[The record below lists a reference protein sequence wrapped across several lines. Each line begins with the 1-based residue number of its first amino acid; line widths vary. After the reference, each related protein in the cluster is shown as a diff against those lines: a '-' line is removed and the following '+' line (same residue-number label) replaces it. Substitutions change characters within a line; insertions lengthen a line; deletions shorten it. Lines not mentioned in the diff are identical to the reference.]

1 MEKARSTINFC
12 GFQYAIVDF
21 SCFSGI
27 NDFNQY
33 WSAEKVVQNLANI
46 QIFIDVKTREL
57 EDFRKLPLN
66 DITLNEI
73 RILEV
78 SYFASFYTCVV
89 N

>member
-1 MEKARSTINFC
+1 LF
-12 GFQYAIVDF
+12 
-21 SCFSGI
+21 FSGI
-27 NDFNQY
+27 SDFSQY

-57 EDFRKLPLN
+57 EDYRNLPLN

-78 SYFASFYTCVV
+78 SS
-89 N
+89 